1 MESDSESHSNHGY
14 EGFLAPTRQ
23 SSRRTAEIEG
33 SSFWPLETPY
43 NAPRASPLVSYAK
56 TVSHQQQ
63 QAPAISQSEW
73 WLSKDL
79 KKANKKKELSQT
91 EWEKEGVIKLMNLQ
105 TEVEKGVEAKVKNA
119 NQEL

>member
-1 MESDSESHSNHGY
+1 M
-14 EGFLAPTRQ
+14 
-23 SSRRTAEIEG
+23 
-33 SSFWPLETPY
+33 
-43 NAPRASPLVSYAK
+43 SYAK

-105 TEVEKGVEAKVKNA
+105 TEVEKGVEAKVKNT